1 MLPESKRVNGLT
13 VLLGTCVILVFQLIK
28 ELLNNSQKV
37 QENLKL
43 VSTLR
48 LSETS

>member
-1 MLPESKRVNGLT
+1 MLPESKRFNGLT
-13 VLLGTCVILVFQLIK
+13 VLLSKCVLLVFQLIK
-28 ELLNNSQKV
+28 ELLNNAQKV

-48 LSETS
+48 LSERS